1 MLHVVAYMDD
11 TIYSF
16 VRRRIHV
23 ACKLCEEED
32 TCCM

>member
-23 ACKLCEEED
+23 ACSGIHG
-32 TCCM
+32 